1 MVRKGGNKPTIIKTK
16 NNTDF
21 IEKLQDV
28 LKQVEHKQ
36 YKNIAIITKD
46 QDECDYYLNLLK
58 PVMQVETINAKSVT
72 LPNGLIVV
80 PSFQSKG
87 LEFDCVIVPNA
98 SEQNYNSEFE
108 YQNLYISAS
117 RSLHH
122 LFVMFENKPCK
133 PVKEYMQKYNLTY

>member
-1 MVRKGGNKPTIIKTK
+1 MADR
-16 NNTDF
+16 
-21 IEKLQDV
+21 E
-28 LKQVEHKQ
+28 

-46 QDECDYYLNLLK
+46 QDECDYYVEILK
-58 PVMQVETINAKSVT
+58 NANIQVETITAKSVT

-87 LEFDCVIVPNA
+87 LEFDCVIIPNA
-98 SEQNYNSEFE
+98 GENNYSSEFE

-122 LFVMFENKPCK
+122 LFVLYKGQPCV
-133 PVKEYMQKYNLTY
+133 PLQNI